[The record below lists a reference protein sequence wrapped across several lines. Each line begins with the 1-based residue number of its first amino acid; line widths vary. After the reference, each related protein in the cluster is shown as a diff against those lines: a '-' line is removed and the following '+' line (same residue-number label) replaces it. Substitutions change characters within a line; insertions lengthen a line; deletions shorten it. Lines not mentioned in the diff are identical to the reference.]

1 MNFMQKKIF
10 SFVISLTFILSC
22 ITPFRAFA
30 AAEEV
35 LAAFEY
41 TSEGTEL
48 TDGDKSSGYDATSGI
63 MQASAKLLT
72 DFA

>member
-41 TSEGTEL
+41 TSEGI
-48 TDGDKSSGYDATSGI
+48 DFF
-63 MQASAKLLT
+63 KLLAYNT
-72 DFA
+72 HNEH